1 MSSSEAHIHALDHA
15 PSSGSE
21 MGLSSSA
28 HRNTSGSDLIPT
40 PRPLVLLAQGVVSLG
55 HWSVAVVRDLRQRL
69 ATASWHYIARRGGIV
84 LALVGAATTVALLA
98 DQHLERGLLLPFV
111 AAIIVVSLVWGM
123 WPAVLATLLSF
134 AGGSWAIY
142 NAKPSTDGSTYF
154 ISMAML
160 ALAGGV
166 SIWLG
171 ESQRRARLA
180 LAQEKAALEGRVARR
195 TARLETAITLLKREM
210 ENNQRAQAE
219 LRNVANHA
227 RCILWY
233 AELEGGRDWA
243 HQATDARNVDVRP
256 DGRSPDGRSPDS
268 RSPVPSHPHAARCFS
283 WHVRVQDENAA
294 QAVLPLDVGPSR
306 NYFAAWMHSRHEPD
320 SIEMGRTV
328 MDAVL
333 RGRSSYKQEY
343 RCTDKHGKVRHLSEH
358 VHIEP
363 MTPGRWRLFGVTTDV
378 TEYRSAVE
386 AMHQSQERFVRFMKH
401 LPGIAFIKD
410 REGRYVFMNETCGR
424 VLDCGEKWE
433 NKKDTELLAPEVA
446 REFRADDALVLRRG
460 QVLQTVDR
468 IPGPGGPLYYMVSKF
483 VIPQSGGE
491 LLGGI
496 GIDITERKRAE
507 AEVEAQQRRLRNL
520 AVEVSQIEER
530 ERRRIATALHDQI
543 GAALAIAQ
551 MQLELSRQEDDPAR
565 HEKSMARAIDSI
577 EEAIGHTRSLTCELS
592 PPVLYES
599 GLEAALRWLAE
610 EMGRRHDLV
619 VSVEEDR
626 HRHELGKEVKI
637 VLFQT
642 VRELLTNVVKHAKA
656 KTARIR
662 IAGDEHWLRIGVE
675 DDGVGLKTPSPSSRP
690 NGFGLFNV
698 RERLLGMGGRLEVE
712 SEPGKGTRVTIVAPL
727 AL

>member
-1 MSSSEAHIHALDHA
+1 LSSEVQIHALDQSPPADPDLGVSDSA
-15 PSSGSE
+15 PEIDRSPFTNPPFLWLGRALRKLGRAIADGVATLRE
-21 MGLSSSA
+21 NLKTTDWGPVLRRSA
-28 HRNTSGSDLIPT
+28 
-40 PRPLVLLAQGVVSLG
+40 V
-55 HWSVAVVRDLRQRL
+55 
-69 ATASWHYIARRGGIV
+69 
-84 LALVGAATTVALLA
+84 VALLVGMACAVALPA
-98 DQHLERGLLLPFV
+98 DKVLEHGLLLPFMAV
-111 AAIIVVSLVWGM
+111 IIIVSIVLGLGPALLATALSLAGGAWAMYDTDPRPAPHVYVVSL
-123 WPAVLATLLSF
+123 S
-134 AGGSWAIY
+134 
-142 NAKPSTDGSTYF
+142 
-154 ISMAML
+154 ML
-160 ALAGGV
+160 ALTGGLAA
-166 SIWLG
+166 WLG
-171 ESQRRARLA
+171 ESQRRARRD

-210 ENNQRAQAE
+210 ENNQRAQGE

-233 AELEGGRDWA
+233 AELEGGRDWGHNGGGGA
-243 HQATDARNVDVRP
+243 
-256 DGRSPDGRSPDS
+256 GGG
-268 RSPVPSHPHAARCFS
+268 VPSNGVNGHGATHPHAARCFA

-294 QAVLPLDVGPSR
+294 QAVLPLDVPHGSS
-306 NYFAAWMHSRHEPD
+306 YFSAWMHSRHEAD

-333 RGRSSYKQEY
+333 KGLSSYQQEY
-343 RCTDKHGKVRHLSEH
+343 RCTDKYGQVRHLSEH

-363 MTPGRWRLFGVTTDV
+363 MTPGRWRLVGVTTDV
-378 TEYRSAVE
+378 TEYRRAVE

-410 REGRYVFMNETCGR
+410 RDGRYVFMNDTCGR
-424 VLDCGEKWE
+424 VIGCGDRWE
-433 NKKDTELLAPEVA
+433 NRKDAELLEPDAA

-507 AEVEAQQRRLRNL
+507 AEVEAQQRRLKAL
-520 AVEVSQIEER
+520 ALEVSQIEER

-551 MQLELSRQEDDPAR
+551 MQLELSRQEDDLPR
-565 HEKSMARAIDSI
+565 REKAMTRAIGSI

-599 GLEAALRWLAE
+599 GLEAAVRWLAE
-610 EMGRRHDLV
+610 EMGRRYGLPV
-619 VSVEEDR
+619 AVEEDQR
-626 HRHELGKEVKI
+626 RHELGKEMKI
-637 VLFQT
+637 VLFQA

-662 IAGDEHWLRIGVE
+662 IAGDEHWLRIGIE
-675 DDGVGLKTPSPSSRP
+675 DDGVGLATPSPSSRP
-690 NGFGLFNV
+690 NGFGMFNV

-712 SEPGKGTRVTIVAPL
+712 SEKGKGTRVTIVAPMKL
-727 AL
+727 

>member
-1 MSSSEAHIHALDHA
+1 MLSSEVHIHALDHSRPVDPDLGVRGSA
-15 PSSGSE
+15 PDVE
-21 MGLSSSA
+21 
-28 HRNTSGSDLIPT
+28 TSPFTNPPFLWLGRALQK
-40 PRPLVLLAQGVVSLG
+40 LA
-55 HWSVAVVRDLRQRL
+55 R
-69 ATASWHYIARRGGIV
+69 ATAISIRSLRLQFRAADWRPILRRGGFV
-84 LALVGAATTVALLA
+84 ALLVGAACAVALPA
-98 DQHLERGLLLPFV
+98 DKVLEHGLLLPFMAV
-111 AAIIVVSLVWGM
+111 IIIVSILLGLGPALFATVLSLAGGAWAMYDTDPRPAAHVYVVSL
-123 WPAVLATLLSF
+123 S
-134 AGGSWAIY
+134 
-142 NAKPSTDGSTYF
+142 
-154 ISMAML
+154 ML
-160 ALAGGV
+160 ALAGTL
-166 SIWLG
+166 SAWLG
-171 ESQRRARLA
+171 ESQRRARRD

-233 AELEGGRDWA
+233 AELEGGRDWGHSGSSEAGNGHGNA
-243 HQATDARNVDVRP
+243 HGNAQGNAHGNA
-256 DGRSPDGRSPDS
+256 
-268 RSPVPSHPHAARCFS
+268 HPNAARCFA

-294 QAVLPLDVGPSR
+294 QAVLPLDVPHNS
-306 NYFAAWMHSRHEPD
+306 NYFAAWMHSRHSAD

-333 RGRSSYKQEY
+333 KGVSSYQQEY
-343 RCTDKHGKVRHLSEH
+343 RCTDKYGEVRYLSEH

-363 MTPGRWRLFGVTTDV
+363 MSPGRWRLVGVTTDV
-378 TEYRSAVE
+378 TEYRRAVE

-410 REGRYVFMNETCGR
+410 RDGRYVFMNDTCGR
-424 VLDCGEKWE
+424 VIGCGDKWE
-433 NKKDTELLAPEVA
+433 NRKDAELLEPDAA
-446 REFRADDALVLRRG
+446 RELRADDALVLRRG

-507 AEVEAQQRRLRNL
+507 AEVEAQQRRLKNL
-520 AVEVSQIEER
+520 ALEVSQIEER

-551 MQLELSRQEDDPAR
+551 MQLELSRQEDESSRRDRAVG
-565 HEKSMARAIDSI
+565 RAIESI

-599 GLEAALRWLAE
+599 GLEAAVRWLAE
-610 EMGRRHDLV
+610 EMGRRYGLPV
-619 VSVEEDR
+619 AVEEDR
-626 HRHELGKEVKI
+626 RRHDIGKEMKI
-637 VLFQT
+637 VLFQA

-675 DDGVGLKTPSPSSRP
+675 DDGVGLGTPSPSSRP

-712 SEPGKGTRVTIVAPL
+712 SEKDRGTRVTIVAPL
-727 AL
+727 KL

>member
-1 MSSSEAHIHALDHA
+1 VVEGPTLSSEVEIPALQHAHSHDAEMAL
-15 PSSGSE
+15 SGSAPQ
-21 MGLSSSA
+21 SSDHLPPPRILIWLANAGSRLRHAVSTAYQSA
-28 HRNTSGSDLIPT
+28 RQRFAAASWDLI
-40 PRPLVLLAQGVVSLG
+40 L
-55 HWSVAVVRDLRQRL
+55 
-69 ATASWHYIARRGGIV
+69 RRGAGV
-84 LALVGAATTVALLA
+84 LTLIAAACASALLA
-98 DQHLERGLLLPFV
+98 NKALERGLLLPFI
-111 AAIIVVSLVWGM
+111 AAITIASVVWGVGA
-123 WPAVLATLLSF
+123 AVFATLLSLI
-134 AGGSWAIY
+134 AGAWV
-142 NAKPSTDGSTYF
+142 TYDADHDTAARGY
-154 ISMAML
+154 IVSLSML
-160 ALAGGV
+160 GLAGAVV
-166 SIWLG
+166 SYLG
-171 ESQRRARLA
+171 QSQRRARLD
-180 LAQEKAALEGRVARR
+180 LAQEKSALEARVARR

-210 ENNQRAQAE
+210 ENSHRAQAE

-243 HQATDARNVDVRP
+243 LPDPGDPRP
-256 DGRSPDGRSPDS
+256 GDGRAGG
-268 RSPVPSHPHAARCFS
+268 HGHAARCFA

-294 QAVLPLDVGPSR
+294 QAVLPLNLRSDG
-306 NYFAAWMHSRHEPD
+306 NYFSAWMHSRNEAD
-320 SIEMGRTV
+320 SIDMGRTV

-333 RGRSSYKQEY
+333 KGLTSYQQEY
-343 RCTDKHGKVRHLSEH
+343 RCTDKHGKTRTLSEH

-378 TEYRSAVE
+378 TEYRQAVE

-410 REGRYVFMNETCGR
+410 RDGRYVFMNDTCGR
-424 VLDCGEKWE
+424 VLGCGETWE
-433 NKKDTELLAPEVA
+433 NRKDTELLDPEVA

-468 IPGPGGPLYYMVSKF
+468 IPGAGGPLYYMVSKF

-520 AVEVSQIEER
+520 ALEVSQIEER
-530 ERRRIATALHDQI
+530 ERRSIATALHDQI

-551 MQLELSRQEDDPAR
+551 MQLELSRQEDDSAKQQR
-565 HEKSMARAIDSI
+565 CVGRAIESI

-592 PPVLYES
+592 PPILYES
-599 GLEAALRWLAE
+599 GLEAACRWLAE
-610 EMGRRHDLV
+610 EMGRRYGLTVTVDQDQRRHD
-619 VSVEEDR
+619 
-626 HRHELGKEVKI
+626 LGKEVKI
-637 VLFQT
+637 VLFQA

-656 KTARIR
+656 NSARIR
-662 IAGDEHWLRIGVE
+662 IEGDEHWLRIGIQ
-675 DDGVGLKTPSPSSRP
+675 DDGVGLSTPSPASRP

-712 SEPGKGTRVTIVAPL
+712 SEPGKGTKVTIVAPMKL
-727 AL
+727 